1 MERDS
6 LILLGDLVVDFL
18 AIIGVIY
25 LYSKG
30 YFSNL
35 SGESLNKVFL
45 KMGFIGL
52 ILASITIYRLL
63 KKR

>member
-1 MERDS
+1 
-6 LILLGDLVVDFL
+6 VDFL